1 METAGRGKDG
11 NGPQLAAR
19 LAALEGVAPEPVEFV
34 VCRITSRPDGNET
47 LAYHA
52 ADEPGPL
59 TEAAFPRW
67 LTRHRLLGADRL
79 ALAVL
84 IIREVIDEAGL
95 IRACTLERRR
105 GALDGPLHGDPARVE
120 FTGPARMVRVYRVLR
135 DGRLTEVAGTSDV
148 LPARRHSSEHLAGE
162 QSALRAQFGPA
173 ARMIDAREPT
183 LFETMAGFD
192 SIVHV
197 RLEDGREIGCG
208 IGWHGPVPFVL
219 PADFPRFAAVL
230 ALTPE
235 NEAAVQAVLAR
246 DNLVRHETRLD
257 SDGLAV
263 VARRRGGEQ
272 LLLLR
277 GSAGSVSIAPY
288 RASADHAASDDQARW
303 MRYAETYEHLTML
316 DAWRD
321 GDTDDLLVLTG
332 EVNGQVW
339 RHHID
344 RDGVETWRKP
354 DAEAAAGLLY
364 REHVSPGTLAAAD
377 ADRSAATPAAPPPT
391 LADADAPDDAPADS
405 LLAKVEAYVAAVAAL
420 RGAREAA
427 AEDTRQAATLTHLRA
442 LQPALETLGAEH
454 AAAEARTLLLQVED
468 GRIRPARLPKALA
481 RLEERLPEELA
492 GIRLLTLAPSQ
503 WRHLLDPAPFGAA
516 VEFAFPEAAYDIEE
530 AALCL
535 AIRRPSAAVYHC
547 MRVVECGLAV
557 LGGSLRT
564 DLLGEDRQWM
574 RIMGRLREAAR
585 AAGPDQPGVLSALE
599 HVRRCWRGARLVPA
613 EKYTEAEAERLFR
626 AAGAFMSAL
635 LG

>member
-1 METAGRGKDG
+1 MDTAGRGKDWS
-11 NGPQLAAR
+11 GPQLAVR

-34 VCRITSRPDGNET
+34 VCRVTTRPDGNET
-47 LAYHA
+47 QSYQVT
-52 ADEPGPL
+52 DEPGLL
-59 TEAAFPRW
+59 TEAELPRW
-67 LTRHRLLGADRL
+67 LARHRLLDANRL

-84 IIREVIDEAGL
+84 IIRAVIDEAGL
-95 IRACTLERRR
+95 IRECTLERRR
-105 GALDGPLHGDPARVE
+105 GAVDGPLHGDPARVE
-120 FTGPARMVRVYRVLR
+120 FTGPARMVRIYRVLR

-148 LPARRHSSEHLAGE
+148 LPARRHTSEHLAGE
-162 QSALRAQFGPA
+162 QGALRAQFGPA

-219 PADFPRFAAVL
+219 PAEFPRFAAPLTL
-230 ALTPE
+230 APE

-246 DNLVRHETRLD
+246 DNLVRHETLLD
-257 SDGLAV
+257 SGGLAV

-272 LLLLR
+272 LFLLR
-277 GSAGSVSIAPY
+277 ANAGAASSEPY
-288 RASADHAASDDQARW
+288 RPSVDHAASDDQARW

-321 GDTDDLLVLTG
+321 GDTDDLLMLTG
-332 EVNGQVW
+332 EANGQVW

-344 RDGVETWRKP
+344 PDGVETWRKP
-354 DAEAAAGLLY
+354 DDEAAAGLLY
-364 REHVSPGTLAAAD
+364 REHVAPGSLAAAD
-377 ADRSAATPAAPPPT
+377 AARSEVAPATSPPT
-391 LADADAPDDAPADS
+391 LADQDEAEDAPVDS

-427 AEDTRQAATLTHLRA
+427 TEATPLAATLAHLRA

-454 AAAEARTLLLQVED
+454 AAIEARMLLLQLED

-481 RLEERLPEELA
+481 RLEERLPEELGA
-492 GIRLLTLAPSQ
+492 IRLLTLSPSQ
-503 WRHLLDPAPFGAA
+503 WRHLVDPAPFGAA
-516 VEFAFPEAAYDIEE
+516 VEFAFPEAGYDIEE

-564 DLLGEDRQWM
+564 NLLGEDRQWT
-574 RIMGRLREAAR
+574 RIMARLREAA
-585 AAGPDQPGVLSALE
+585 GPDQAAVLAALE
-599 HVRRCWRGARLVPA
+599 QVRRCWRGARLVPA

-626 AAGAFMSAL
+626 AASVFMSTLA
-635 LG
+635 G